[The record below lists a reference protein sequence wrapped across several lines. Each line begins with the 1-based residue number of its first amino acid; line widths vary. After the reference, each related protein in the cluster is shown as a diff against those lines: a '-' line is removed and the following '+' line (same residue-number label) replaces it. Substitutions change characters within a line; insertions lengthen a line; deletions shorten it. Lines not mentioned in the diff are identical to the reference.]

1 MRRAFL
7 DWLNQR
13 TGYRRIINYAL
24 YENIPGGARWRYVWG
39 STLVFTLTVQFV
51 TGLFLWM
58 SYSPSSTTA
67 WESVYYIQHEM
78 MGGWLLRGVHHYTAS
93 VMNVLLVLHLMQVVI
108 DGAYKA
114 PREINF
120 WFGLAMLLLVLGLS
134 LTGYL
139 LPWDQKG
146 YWATKVATNI
156 LSIVPLVGPALQKLV
171 IGGADY
177 GHHTLTRFFALHA
190 GILPA
195 TVVLL
200 LFWHIFLFR
209 RHGIT
214 AKDPKRRAD
223 QKFWPDQV
231 LKDAVACLAVLSAIL
246 FLVLQPRLFGTGHEL
261 GAELGAPA
269 DPSETYSAARP
280 EWYFLFLFEFLKHF
294 PGESEIWGA
303 VIIPGVVMGVI
314 FFMPII
320 GRWRLGHRFNVGMLF
335 SLLCGIC
342 LLTYLAR
349 TQDQKDPDYLT
360 AVKDAEHEAARVK
373 QLARAPTGIP
383 ASGAAS
389 LLRSD
394 PLIQGPKLFSRNC
407 ASCHRY
413 DGLDGLGKIPMASY
427 IVKAHETLAAIAQAH
442 GMSEQ
447 RLKSLN
453 NLKSASVSAGQELK
467 VYEPPSASDLKGFA
481 SRDWLTRLLDP
492 NHIGGSNYFGG
503 TKFKEAKMVK
513 FVKKDIA
520 NFSPEQKARLQK
532 VVMALSAEARLKSQ
546 RAIDERDA
554 TAIAEGKLFIASEE
568 MRCTECHQFQ
578 KADEDATAPDLTDY
592 GSRDWLIAFVSN
604 PAHERFYGKR
614 NDRMPKFGE
623 DKILTPDAI
632 GLLADW
638 LRGDWYEPELNA
650 SDERLAARL
659 PSR

>member
-13 TGYRRIINYAL
+13 TGYRRIIHYTL

-67 WESVYYIQHEM
+67 WESVYFIQHEM
-78 MGGWLLRGVHHYTAS
+78 TGGWLLRGVHHYTAS

-120 WFGLAMLLLVLGLS
+120 WFGFAMLLLVLALS

-156 LSIVPLVGPALQKLV
+156 LGIVPLVGPSLQKLV
-171 IGGADY
+171 LGGADY

-195 TVVLL
+195 AIVLL

-231 LKDAVACLAVLSAIL
+231 LKDTVACLAVLATIL
-246 FLVLQPRLFGTGHEL
+246 FLVLQPKLFGTGHEL

-280 EWYFLFLFEFLKHF
+280 EWYFLFLFEFLKYF
-294 PGESEIWGA
+294 PGKREIWGA
-303 VIIPGVVMGVI
+303 VVIPGLVMSVI

-320 GRWRLGHRFNVGMLF
+320 GRWNLGHRFNVGMLF

-342 LLTYLAR
+342 LLTYLAT
-349 TQDQKDPDYLT
+349 TQDQKDPDYLA
-360 AVKDAEHEAARVK
+360 AVKDAEREAARVK
-373 QLARAPTGIP
+373 VLAKSSTGIP

-394 PLIQGPKLFSRNC
+394 PLIQGPKLFARNC

-413 DGLDGLGKIPMASY
+413 GGLDGLGKIPMATYLVTTNES
-427 IVKAHETLAAIAQAH
+427 LATVAQGH
-442 GMSEQ
+442 GMTEQ
-447 RLKSLN
+447 QLISLN
-453 NLKSASVSAGQELK
+453 NLKGNIVAAGQELK
-467 VYEPPSASDLKGFA
+467 VYEPPSAADLKGFA
-481 SRDWLTRLLDP
+481 RREWISGFLDP
-492 NHIGGSNYFGG
+492 NRISGTNYFGA
-503 TKFKEAKMVK
+503 TRFKDGKMAK

-520 NFSPEQKARLQK
+520 AFSPEQKARLQK
-532 VVMALSAEARLKSQ
+532 VITALSAEAQLQSQ
-546 RAIDERDA
+546 RTTEEREGPA
-554 TAIAEGKLFIASEE
+554 VAEGKGLIASEE
-568 MRCTECHQFQ
+568 MRCTECHQFH
-578 KADEDATAPDLTDY
+578 KADEDATAPDLTGY
-592 GSRDWLIAFVSN
+592 GSRQWLINFIFN

-623 DKILTPDAI
+623 DKILDAHAI
-632 GLLADW
+632 GLVADW
-638 LRGDWYEPELNA
+638 LRGDWYEPETNP
-650 SDERLAARL
+650 E
-659 PSR
+659 